1 MAYLASV
8 ELTAAKVAYLP
19 RRFPRIFIFCAT
31 RMAMS
36 STVHHSSD
44 DAGAANSIKT
54 LADLPGPLN
63 LPIIKSAWTALLL
76 GISGEPLGKR
86 MLPLQAE
93 GIKKYGKIYLIEIP
107 GVKAVQISDPAD
119 VETVLR
125 NEPKYPQ
132 RFNSPILQY
141 YREKRKK
148 KPGVFFA
155 NGTVWHNYRSVIS
168 RRMLVPTE
176 VANHS
181 STLNEIVTAF
191 CDRVK
196 NTRECPGSER
206 ENEVIGLD
214 EELFKWSFESVAEVV
229 FDKRFGCLDA
239 HVNEDAQAFIT
250 AIGEFLEQLTASI
263 FYPIWFVKIYE
274 PTPVKK
280 MFDNFDKMYDY
291 AEMFIQQRLK
301 ELEERENM
309 KPHEWE
315 SGGKM
320 GFFEFLLSSGDLTKE
335 DLLGSVID
343 ILFGGIDTTSNT
355 MQWVIYMMARNPD
368 KQAILRQEVLSVLG
382 EQKHASPDTIA
393 QMPYLRA
400 WVRETLR
407 LYPPV
412 TILIRISNKDLILS
426 GYHIPAGTELHLLP
440 YQMSREENVF
450 EEPNAFRPER
460 WLRGRKVSLQN
471 RKFLEAKEVFS
482 SLPFGFGRRMCI
494 GRRIAELELHL
505 LLARIVQQFEIRYP
519 ADADDVEPFFR
530 GLMIPDRPV
539 RVKFVDRNK

>member
-1 MAYLASV
+1 
-8 ELTAAKVAYLP
+8 
-19 RRFPRIFIFCAT
+19 
-31 RMAMS
+31 MAMS
-36 STVHHSSD
+36 STLHHSSD

-63 LPIIKSAWTALLL
+63 LPIIKSAWAALLL

-250 AIGEFLEQLTASI
+250 AIGGFLEQLTASI

-291 AEMFIQQRLK
+291 AEMFIEKRLK
-301 ELEERENM
+301 ELEEQGKM
-309 KPHEWE
+309 KPN
-315 SGGKM
+315 GGKV
-320 GFFEFLLSSGDLTKE
+320 GFFEFLLSSGNLTKE
-335 DLLGSVID
+335 DLLGSVIE
-343 ILFGGIDTTSNT
+343 ILFGGVDTISNT

-382 EQKHASPDTIA
+382 EQNHASPDTIA

-407 LYPPV
+407 LYPPLM
-412 TILIRISNKDLILS
+412 ILTRITSKDLILS
-426 GYHIPAGTELHLLP
+426 GYQIPAGTELHLLA
-440 YQMSREENVF
+440 YQMSRDESVF
-450 EEPNAFRPER
+450 EEPNVFRPER
-460 WLRGRKVSLQN
+460 WLRGKKVSLQN
-471 RKFLEAKEVFS
+471 SKFVEAKEVFS

-519 ADADDVEPFFR
+519 ADADGVEPFFR

>member
-8 ELTAAKVAYLP
+8 ELSAAKVAYLP
-19 RRFPRIFIFCAT
+19 RRYPRIFIFYAT

-36 STVHHSSD
+36 STLHHSSD

-63 LPIIKSAWTALLL
+63 LPIIKSAWAALLL

-239 HVNEDAQAFIT
+239 QVNEDSQAFKI
-250 AIGEFLEQLTASI
+250 AVGAFLEHFTASA
-263 FYPIWFVKIYE
+263 FFPIWFVKIFE
-274 PTPVKK
+274 PAPVKK

-291 AEMFIQQRLK
+291 AEMFIEKRLK
-301 ELEERENM
+301 KLEEQGKM
-309 KPHEWE
+309 KPN
-315 SGGKM
+315 GGKV
-320 GFFEFLLSSGDLTKE
+320 GFFEFLLSSGNLTKE
-335 DLLGSVID
+335 DLLGSVIE
-343 ILFGGIDTTSNT
+343 ILFGGVDTISNT

-382 EQKHASPDTIA
+382 EQNHASPDTIA

-407 LYPPV
+407 LYPPLM
-412 TILIRISNKDLILS
+412 ILTRITSKDLILS
-426 GYHIPAGTELHLLP
+426 GYQIPAGTELHLLA
-440 YQMSREENVF
+440 YQMSRDESVF
-450 EEPNAFRPER
+450 DEPNVFRPER
-460 WLRGRKVSLQN
+460 WLRGKKVSLQN

-482 SLPFGFGRRMCI
+482 SLPFGFGTRMCI

>member
-8 ELTAAKVAYLP
+8 ELSAAKVAYLP
-19 RRFPRIFIFCAT
+19 RRYPRIFIFYAT

-36 STVHHSSD
+36 STLHHSSD

-93 GIKKYGKIYLIEIP
+93 GIKKYGKIYLVEIP

-309 KPHEWE
+309 KPHERE

-320 GFFEFLLSSGDLTKE
+320 GFFEFLLSSGNLTKE
-335 DLLGSVID
+335 DLLGSVIE
-343 ILFGGIDTTSNT
+343 ILFGGVDTISNT

-382 EQKHASPDTIA
+382 EQNHASPDTIA

-407 LYPPV
+407 LYPPLM
-412 TILIRISNKDLILS
+412 ILTRITSKDLILS
-426 GYHIPAGTELHLLP
+426 GYQIPAGTELHLLA
-440 YQMSREENVF
+440 YQMSRDETVF
-450 EEPNAFRPER
+450 EEPNVFRPER
-460 WLRGRKVSLQN
+460 WLRGKKVSLQN
-471 RKFLEAKEVFS
+471 SKFLEAKEVFS
-482 SLPFGFGRRMCI
+482 SLPFGFGTRMCI

>member
-8 ELTAAKVAYLP
+8 ELSAAKVAYLP
-19 RRFPRIFIFCAT
+19 RRYPRIFIFYAT

-36 STVHHSSD
+36 STLHHSSD

-63 LPIIKSAWTALLL
+63 LPIIKSAWAALLL

-155 NGTVWHNYRSVIS
+155 SGTVWHNYRSVIS

-309 KPHEWE
+309 KPHERE

-320 GFFEFLLSSGDLTKE
+320 GFFEFLLSSGNLTKE
-335 DLLGSVID
+335 DLLGSVIE
-343 ILFGGIDTTSNT
+343 ILFGGVDTISNT

-382 EQKHASPDTIA
+382 EQNHASPDTIA

-407 LYPPV
+407 LYPPLM
-412 TILIRISNKDLILS
+412 ILTRITSKDLILS
-426 GYHIPAGTELHLLP
+426 GYQIPAGTELHLLA
-440 YQMSREENVF
+440 YQMSRDETVF
-450 EEPNAFRPER
+450 EEPNVFRPER
-460 WLRGRKVSLQN
+460 WLRGKKVSLQN

-482 SLPFGFGRRMCI
+482 SLPFGFGTRMCI

>member
-8 ELTAAKVAYLP
+8 ELSAAKVAYLP
-19 RRFPRIFIFCAT
+19 RRYPRIFIFYAT

-36 STVHHSSD
+36 STLHHSSD

-63 LPIIKSAWTALLL
+63 LPIIKSAWAALLL

-291 AEMFIQQRLK
+291 AEMFIEQRLK
-301 ELEERENM
+301 ELEEREKM
-309 KPHEWE
+309 KPNERE
-315 SGGKM
+315 SGGKI
-320 GFFEFLLSSGDLTKE
+320 GFFEFLLSSGNLTKE
-335 DLLGSVID
+335 DLLGSVIE
-343 ILFGGIDTTSNT
+343 ILFGGIDTTSDT

-382 EQKHASPDTIA
+382 EQNHASPDTIA

-407 LYPPV
+407 LYPPLM
-412 TILIRISNKDLILS
+412 ILTRITSKDLILS
-426 GYHIPAGTELHLLP
+426 GYQIPAGTELHLLA
-440 YQMSREENVF
+440 YQMSRDETVF
-450 EEPNAFRPER
+450 EEPNVFRPER
-460 WLRGRKVSLQN
+460 WLRGKKVSLQN

-482 SLPFGFGRRMCI
+482 SLPFGFGTRMCI

>member
-8 ELTAAKVAYLP
+8 ELSAAKVAYLP
-19 RRFPRIFIFCAT
+19 RRYPRIFIFYAT

-36 STVHHSSD
+36 STLHHSSD

-63 LPIIKSAWTALLL
+63 LPIIKSAWTLLLL
-76 GISGEPLGKR
+76 GFSGEPLGKR

-93 GIKKYGKIYLIEIP
+93 GIKKYEKIYLIEIP
-107 GVKAVQISDPAD
+107 DFKAVQLSDPAD

-132 RFNSPILQY
+132 RFRSPIFDY

-274 PTPVKK
+274 PTSVKK

-291 AEMFIQQRLK
+291 AEMFIEQRLK

-309 KPHEWE
+309 KPHERE

-320 GFFEFLLSSGDLTKE
+320 GFFEFLLSSGNLTKE

-440 YQMSREENVF
+440 YQMSRDENVF

-460 WLRGRKVSLQN
+460 WLRGKKVSLQN
-471 RKFLEAKEVFS
+471 SKVVEVKEVFS